1 MSVKIKEY
9 TPIDALKPYVVQY
22 WEGIYYGNAAAA
34 LYQKILPS
42 CYVDFIL
49 HLSDARCRVQINSV
63 WQLSPIFYLAG
74 FWTTPFDIQFWDKVE
89 TFNIRFKP
97 EAMDYLFGIPAVEF
111 VNAPGNLED
120 VFGSSLSSFCLQ
132 LEALKT
138 VHERIKLTDEYLL
151 KRLHKTK
158 NQSGYVN
165 IASELI
171 RRQNCEIS
179 VDTLSKEV
187 CISPRQLER
196 EFKNKLGI
204 SPKTYMR
211 MARLNHVQQIVLQQ
225 PDVSLAQLSYLSG
238 YSDQAHFVK
247 DFKKLTGQLPSVYIT
262 GKNKTDLLANQ
273 LF

>member
-1 MSVKIKEY
+1 MSVQIKEY

-22 WEGIYYGNAAAA
+22 WQGIYYGNASTA

-42 CYVDFIL
+42 CYIDFIL
-49 HLSDARCRVQINSV
+49 HLSDARCQVQINSV
-63 WQLSPIFYLAG
+63 WQLSPIFYLSG
-74 FWTTPFDIQFWDKVE
+74 FWTTPLDIQFWDKVE

-97 EAMDYLFGIPAVEF
+97 EAMDYLFGIPAAEF
-111 VNAPGNLED
+111 LNDPNNLED
-120 VFGSSLSSFCLQ
+120 VFGPSFSSFCLK

-138 VHERIKLTDEYLL
+138 VNERIKLTDEYLL
-151 KRLHKTK
+151 TRLRKTK
-158 NQSGYVN
+158 NQPCYVY

-171 RRQNCEIS
+171 RRLNCEIS

-225 PDVSLAQLSYLSG
+225 PNVSLAQLSYLSG

-247 DFKKLTGQLPSVYIT
+247 DFKKLTGQLPSVYIA
-262 GKNKTDLLANQ
+262 GKNKADLSANQ
-273 LF
+273 PY